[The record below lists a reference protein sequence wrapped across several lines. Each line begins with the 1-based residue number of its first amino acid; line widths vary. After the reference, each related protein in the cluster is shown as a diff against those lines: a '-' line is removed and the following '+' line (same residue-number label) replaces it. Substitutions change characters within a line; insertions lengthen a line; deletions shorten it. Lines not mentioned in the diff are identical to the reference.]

1 MDISWHGHACFRF
14 RGRDVAIVADPYDRS
29 VGLPPLRLTA
39 DIVSIS
45 NEDPQ
50 HGYVASVQPA
60 SQRLRRIDG
69 PGEYEIGGVM
79 ITGVA
84 TYRDKQ
90 KGQVH
95 GKNTAYLFALD
106 ELSVCHLGGLG
117 HKLTAEQIEAL
128 QDADVVLVPI
138 GGQGTIEAVEAVE
151 VVSQLEPKI
160 VVPMHYSSQDVVDRF
175 CRELAVQDLVPIP
188 KLTVTRTSLPLE
200 TQVVLLAPPETRR

>member
-50 HGYVASVQPA
+50 HGYVAAVQPA

-90 KGQVH
+90 K
-95 GKNTAYLFALD
+95 
-106 ELSVCHLGGLG
+106 G